1 MCQRLSGK
9 VAIVTGGGQ
18 GLGRGFSLAF
28 AREGADVVVN
38 EVDMDSAQKVV
49 KEIEGLGARA
59 LAVKADVR
67 SKAEVDAMVKA
78 TLDQFGRI
86 DVLVNNAGITR
97 DMAMY
102 KLTEKDW
109 DDVLDI
115 CLKGTFVCTQSV
127 TGYMVAEARKAQ
139 EGGKPAPCR
148 KIINLTSG
156 AGVRGNP
163 GQANYAAAKAGIMGL
178 TKATAKE
185 FARYNILIN
194 ALCPVALTRM
204 TQAMKENF
212 ESRVPL
218 GRLGDPEKDIAPAA
232 VFLASDEA
240 NYITGQTIGVNGGL
254 DMAI

>member
-1 MCQRLSGK
+1 MCQRLKGK

-18 GLGRGFSLAF
+18 GLGRGFCLAF
-28 AREGADVVVN
+28 AKEGADVVIT

-59 LAVKADVR
+59 FAVKADVR
-67 SKAEVDAMVKA
+67 SKPEMDGVVKA
-78 TLDQFGRI
+78 ALEKFGSV

-102 KLTEKDW
+102 KMTEKDW

-115 CLKGTFVCTQSV
+115 CLKGSFVCTQAV

-139 EGGKPAPCR
+139 EAGKPAPCR

-178 TKATAKE
+178 TKANAKE
-185 FARYNILIN
+185 FSKYNILIN

-204 TQAMKENF
+204 TEAMKANF

-218 GRLGDPEKDIAPAA
+218 GRLGDPEKDIAPVA
-232 VFLASDEA
+232 VFLASDDA